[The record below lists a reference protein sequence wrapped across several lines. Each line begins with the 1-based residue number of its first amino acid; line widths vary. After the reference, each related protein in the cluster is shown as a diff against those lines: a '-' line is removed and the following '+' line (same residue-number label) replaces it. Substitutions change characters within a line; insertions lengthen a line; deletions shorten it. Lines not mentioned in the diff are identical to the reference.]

1 MTQPDPIAQKAIE
14 WLVLLHSGDITNAE
28 RDAFNRWRA
37 ESARHERVCVAIER
51 MLETMP
57 KIADAPG
64 LRRAVEQGD
73 GRRQFLRN
81 TLGVSA
87 FLTLAGL
94 LYNQYSPV
102 RGLAADLQTRTG
114 ERLNNPLR
122 DGSRLSL
129 DARTALDFSVGP
141 KQRTLRLI
149 QGLIYV
155 EVAPSEMPFVIQ
167 TQDGIISLPEGQV
180 TVDLYTD
187 ATRVAVLKNTASVL
201 TTGGQRSVLQ
211 AGQGGVIATHGFELE
226 SIDSSRELSWL
237 QGFVEIDD
245 QPLNTL
251 INRLR
256 VYRAGVIRVD
266 ADVAQMR
273 VSGVF
278 PLDDTD
284 SALET
289 LQQTLPVV
297 INRRTDYWISI
308 GRKV

>member
-1 MTQPDPIAQKAIE
+1 M
-14 WLVLLHSGDITNAE
+14 
-28 RDAFNRWRA
+28 
-37 ESARHERVCVAIER
+37 
-51 MLETMP
+51 
-57 KIADAPG
+57 
-64 LRRAVEQGD
+64 
-73 GRRQFLRN
+73 
-81 TLGVSA
+81 
-87 FLTLAGL
+87 
-94 LYNQYSPV
+94 
-102 RGLAADLQTRTG
+102 
-114 ERLNNPLR
+114 
-122 DGSRLSL
+122 SL

-149 QGLIYV
+149 QGLIYI

-167 TQDGIISLPEGQV
+167 TQDGIISLPEGQI

-256 VYRAGVIRVD
+256 VYRAG
-266 ADVAQMR
+266 
-273 VSGVF
+273 
-278 PLDDTD
+278 
-284 SALET
+284 
-289 LQQTLPVV
+289 
-297 INRRTDYWISI
+297 
-308 GRKV
+308 